1 MNAKKALSE
10 KRRCARVASLFKTL
24 SHPQRLFLLCCLC
37 DGEST
42 VQELQTACGASQPV
56 ISQHLTR
63 MRLEGIVESRR
74 CGNSMHYRIADPQ
87 IPALIRSME
96 KIFSA

>member
-1 MNAKKALSE
+1 MKKGFPE
-10 KRRCARVASLFKTL
+10 KRRCVRVASIFKTL

-37 DGEST
+37 EKEST
-42 VQELQTACGASQPV
+42 VSDLERACGAPQPV

-63 MRLEGIVESRR
+63 LRLEGLVEPRR
-74 CGNSMHYRIADPQ
+74 DGNFVYYRIADAQ

-96 KIFSA
+96 KIFSG

>member
-1 MNAKKALSE
+1 MNAKKALVE
-10 KRRCARVASLFKTL
+10 KRRCVRVASLFKTL

-42 VQELQTACGASQPV
+42 VHELQAACGAPQPV

-63 MRLEGIVESRR
+63 MRLEGIVKSRR
-74 CGNSMHYRIADPQ
+74 QGNHVHYRIADPQ
-87 IPALIRSME
+87 IPTLIRSME
-96 KIFSA
+96 RIFSG